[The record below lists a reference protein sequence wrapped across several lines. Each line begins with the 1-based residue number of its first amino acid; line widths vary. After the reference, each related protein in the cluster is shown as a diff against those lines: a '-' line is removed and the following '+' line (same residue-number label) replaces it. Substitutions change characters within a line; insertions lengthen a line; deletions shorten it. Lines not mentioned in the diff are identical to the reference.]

1 MSWSNL
7 LVVAL
12 LTAAPPLSGP
22 ALEREARQIE
32 TMLIAP
38 CCWNQPVSDHQ
49 SPASDEVKREVRA
62 LLAAGRSR
70 QEVLDDF
77 AGRYGVRILA
87 EPPAVGFTRFLYVLP
102 WVVFGGS
109 ALGLTWLVRRMSAK
123 RPAVAG
129 EPAPAV
135 AAGASPGAVA
145 GAPGDYEQR
154 LDDEL
159 SDLD

>member
-1 MSWSNL
+1 MSWSSL

-22 ALEREARQIE
+22 DLEREARQIE

-49 SPASDEVKREVRA
+49 SPASDQVKREVRA

-70 QEVLDDF
+70 QDVLDDF
-77 AGRYGVRILA
+77 ASRYGVRILA

-102 WVVFGGS
+102 WVVFAGS
-109 ALGLTWLVRRMSAK
+109 AVGLTWLVRQMSAK
-123 RPAVAG
+123 RPVAAR
-129 EPAPAV
+129 EPAPA
-135 AAGASPGAVA
+135 ATAGAP
-145 GAPGDYEQR
+145 PGDYEQR

-159 SDLD
+159 RDMD

>member
-12 LTAAPPLSGP
+12 LTAAPPPSGP

-38 CCWNQPVSDHQ
+38 CCWNQQVSEHQ

-77 AGRYGVRILA
+77 AARYGNRILA

-102 WVVFGGS
+102 WVVFAFSGV
-109 ALGLTWLVRRMSAK
+109 GLTWLVRRMSAK
-123 RPAVAG
+123 RAVESPQPAAAVGGTVA
-129 EPAPAV
+129 
-135 AAGASPGAVA
+135 
-145 GAPGDYEQR
+145 GDYEQR

-159 SDLD
+159 RDLD

>member
-1 MSWSNL
+1 MTWSNL

-22 ALEREARQIE
+22 ALEREARQID

-38 CCWNQPVSDHQ
+38 CCWNQPVSVHQ

-77 AGRYGVRILA
+77 ASRYGVRILA

-129 EPAPAV
+129 EPA
-135 AAGASPGAVA
+135 AAGAAPGAVA
-145 GAPGDYEQR
+145 GAPPADYEQR

-159 SDLD
+159 RDLD

>member
-1 MSWSNL
+1 MSWSKL

-38 CCWNQPVSDHQ
+38 CCWNQPVSVHQ
-49 SPASDEVKREVRA
+49 SPTSDQVKGEIRS

-70 QEVLDDF
+70 QDVLDDF
-77 AGRYGVRILA
+77 AARYGTRILA

-102 WVVFGGS
+102 WIVFAGS
-109 ALGLTWLVRRMSAK
+109 AVGLTWLVRRMSAK
-123 RPAVAG
+123 HPVEAP
-129 EPAPAV
+129 EPERAAPAGA
-135 AAGASPGAVA
+135 AAG
-145 GAPGDYEQR
+145 YEQR

-159 SDLD
+159 RDLD